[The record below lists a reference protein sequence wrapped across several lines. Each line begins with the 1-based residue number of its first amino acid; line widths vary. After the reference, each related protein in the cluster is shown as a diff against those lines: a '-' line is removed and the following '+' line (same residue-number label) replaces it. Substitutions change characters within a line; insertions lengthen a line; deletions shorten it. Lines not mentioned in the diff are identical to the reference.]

1 MFCVQCGKELPEGAS
16 VCPDCGAKVE
26 KEINF
31 SDVTSYAGQK
41 AQQVSDSIQ
50 SQVQNFRQAQEE
62 AAESRK
68 VKDIRELFVNEEEQ
82 QKAVIGGGCLSNML
96 HSGVLGKGFGVL
108 TDRRLYYRGKCF
120 YRIGGRYMKSD
131 EDCTVDL
138 QDITSSGF
146 TYARNL
152 IWMAL
157 ATLSGMASLF
167 LFVTVIGAARYD
179 RPFFTFWLFAFL
191 MVTVLFSLLFV
202 ISKKTIYEVTF
213 AGGTLSIKA
222 SSYGVQEVR
231 AFDKALRR
239 EKDSLLKKMH

>member
-1 MFCVQCGKELPEGAS
+1 
-16 VCPDCGAKVE
+16 
-26 KEINF
+26 
-31 SDVTSYAGQK
+31 
-41 AQQVSDSIQ
+41 
-50 SQVQNFRQAQEE
+50 
-62 AAESRK
+62 
-68 VKDIRELFVNEEEQ
+68 
-82 QKAVIGGGCLSNML
+82 
-96 HSGVLGKGFGVL
+96 
-108 TDRRLYYRGKCF
+108 
-120 YRIGGRYMKSD
+120 MKSD